1 MICLHKHYTIAS
13 VHHCARATVELCP
26 LGQSRVVCAVI
37 WSSNVS
43 SYHRLQATAVNK
55 WLMPKD
61 QHLPPHCC
69 EGTLHRFHVSSNE
82 SRIPLHISAIE
93 LDSRNCVAYS
103 FAVRALQPLEFS
115 NKFWSYL
122 QCTKLFGMV
131 VWYTQRALCSEEL
144 LLSLYPSV
152 MGQIPKNI
160 GYLNSMALAGHVA
173 LKRL

>member
-13 VHHCARATVELCP
+13 VHQCARAIVVVRVELCP

-55 WLMPKD
+55 WLMSND
-61 QHLPPHCC
+61 QHPPPHCC

-82 SRIPLHISAIE
+82 SRIPLHISAIV
-93 LDSRNCVAYS
+93 LDIPNCVAYS
-103 FAVRALQPLEFS
+103 LAVRALQPLEFS

-122 QCTKLFGMV
+122 QCTKLFGME
-131 VWYTQRALCSEEL
+131 VWYTQRALRSEEL

-152 MGQIPKNI
+152 TGQIP
-160 GYLNSMALAGHVA
+160 GLY
-173 LKRL
+173 RLGRIRMWVTR